1 MARTVAQLDR
11 DLCVGSA
18 IGLALGGLVGA
29 GVMGHGPLMVLA
41 FFCFWFVVPYPWLAW
56 ALIPLIAVPFAL
68 WYAVRCTGPC
78 PHCGHTITVLPPGGN
93 CPVCARRVIVAGDTL
108 TCL

>member
-1 MARTVAQLDR
+1 MGRTYARMKR

-18 IGLALGGLVGA
+18 IGLALGGVVAA
-29 GVMGHGPLMVLA
+29 GVMGHGPLTVLA
-41 FFCFWFVVPYPWLAW
+41 PFCLLLTVPYPWLGW
-56 ALIPLIAVPFAL
+56 AVLPLIAIPVAL